1 MGSTFTV
8 VVIIVA
14 ALLACAAFG
23 LALSLQTRLPP
34 PPPPPPPPP
43 AAGRQRL
50 DGPAQTGRQAFAPPR
65 APKLREPL
73 EASKAQS
80 GKPTRF
86 LGSSFLAHQH
96 AQHEASPENWRNFW
110 RQAVSHLSILKGV
123 CVATAQKV
131 GLARSV

>member
-23 LALSLQTRLPP
+23 LALSLQTLLPP
-34 PPPPPPPPP
+34 PPARRSQPPRGG
-43 AAGRQRL
+43 ARGRRQTAGC

-73 EASKAQS
+73 EAIKAKS

-86 LGSSFLAHQH
+86 LG
-96 AQHEASPENWRNFW
+96 
-110 RQAVSHLSILKGV
+110 
-123 CVATAQKV
+123 
-131 GLARSV
+131 

>member
-23 LALSLQTRLPP
+23 LALSLQTLLPR
-34 PPPPPPPPP
+34 P
-43 AAGRQRL
+43 AAAPSRHAAARAAGGRQRL

-73 EASKAQS
+73 EASKAKS
-80 GKPTRF
+80 GKPRRF
-86 LGSSFLAHQH
+86 LGSSFLVRGIC
-96 AQHEASPENWRNFW
+96 N
-110 RQAVSHLSILKGV
+110 
-123 CVATAQKV
+123 
-131 GLARSV
+131 